1 MAVGA
6 VNSGLDSSL
15 ALNTWSG
22 NLTGITNQFVR
33 FFFSNAEVDFF
44 YAGFVCVSQRILWQN
59 ICFWRIVRYHM
70 RLSCSDFDNLRHWS
84 ESFLIGQLLAVNF
97 LTIGTIDAGLD
108 SPLALNA
115 RCCDLASISNK
126 FVRFFFSNCE
136 VDFFYSSFV
145 CESQWILWQRICFW
159 RITWYHGWLSSSDF
173 NNLCYWSQGFF
184 IGQLLAV
191 DLLTIGSVNTGLDC
205 SLALHTWSRDLTGI
219 TN

>member
-84 ESFLIGQLLAVNF
+84 ESFLIGQLLTVKFLAVRSINSSLDGPF
-97 LTIGTIDAGLD
+97 TLNTWNGDLTGITNQL
-108 SPLALNA
+108 
-115 RCCDLASISNK
+115 
-126 FVRFFFSNCE
+126 VRLFFTNSKD
-136 VDFFYSSFV
+136 DFFYACFV
-145 CESQWILWQRICFW
+145 CVSQRIYWQSLCFW
-159 RITWYHGWLSSSDF
+159 CFVWYHGWLSSSDF
-173 NNLCYWSQGFF
+173 DNLRYWS
-184 IGQLLAV
+184 
-191 DLLTIGSVNTGLDC
+191 
-205 SLALHTWSRDLTGI
+205 
-219 TN
+219 